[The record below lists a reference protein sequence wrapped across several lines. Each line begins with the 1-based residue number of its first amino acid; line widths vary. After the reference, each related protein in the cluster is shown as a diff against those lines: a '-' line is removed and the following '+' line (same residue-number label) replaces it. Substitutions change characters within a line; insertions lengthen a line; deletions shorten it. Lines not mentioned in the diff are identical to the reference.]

1 VLVRN
6 EERFVCQAIEN
17 VAAFCDRIHA
27 FDHMSDDRTWEILR
41 ELARSFAHLEVRRTR
56 RATDSHRPLE
66 RYAGT
71 PTWAIGVD
79 GDELFDP
86 AALTVLREA
95 LLGGEH
101 ADVFR
106 LKGHVLNCDMLDAD
120 AGTASGYMAP
130 PSRPVTKLFNLGAVD
145 AWPGASERLH
155 DGRPAF
161 RGGFAWDSMR
171 YLSETAE
178 WDDDPLRCL
187 HVCFLRRSGRDENG
201 RQNLNET
208 GLYDRTVLGGLKRRL
223 RGPTVPPDVTAL
235 HDRGAD
241 WKSDWYRRGER
252 ASVDATPFLHG
263 YTRSTPIPQPP

>member
-1 VLVRN
+1 MLVRN

-95 LLGGEH
+95 LLG
-101 ADVFR
+101 
-106 LKGHVLNCDMLDAD
+106 
-120 AGTASGYMAP
+120 ASTRT
-130 PSRPVTKLFNLGAVD
+130 S
-145 AWPGASERLH
+145 
-155 DGRPAF
+155 
-161 RGGFAWDSMR
+161 
-171 YLSETAE
+171 
-178 WDDDPLRCL
+178 
-187 HVCFLRRSGRDENG
+187 SG
-201 RQNLNET
+201 
-208 GLYDRTVLGGLKRRL
+208 
-223 RGPTVPPDVTAL
+223 
-235 HDRGAD
+235 
-241 WKSDWYRRGER
+241 
-252 ASVDATPFLHG
+252 
-263 YTRSTPIPQPP
+263 